1 MLRTIIPFWSM
12 VVLATGALTGTASA
26 QLIFP
31 PPVAAPR
38 PAPPRPTAPRP
49 APRPS
54 GPSALEI
61 ERAAY
66 NSCAN
71 ARTAGPCQQYLAKY
85 PNGGYAELA
94 RGRLNDTEAAERSL
108 REAAERSQA
117 VPAPVP
123 TSAPGGNRET
133 ADAERLAWAAC
144 DASTSPEACNL
155 YITRFRR
162 GSSVKQARAKI
173 EAMNAATQDRAAW
186 ALCQSS
192 SIAAPCQAYVKQ
204 FPNGSQVVMAR
215 DRIATLLAGAQERN
229 AWAQCMNNTFA
240 AACTTYVAA
249 YPEGAMVALARQRIA
264 SGAAIER
271 DNTAWRLCQNGG
283 IDDCRGYIATFP
295 SGSQVAAARARMG
308 TLAKAD
314 RERAAAAAIVE
325 RERAAAALIAER
337 QRAAA
342 QAAAERERAALALC
356 QSGDTVRACEIY
368 LAAYPAGAAA
378 SDVRARIAQINL
390 AEQEKIAW
398 AQCENGK
405 QVLPCARYLAA
416 FPAGRFA
423 EPVRTRI
430 KMLETAETEPEMVP
444 ALGIIVKRSDR
455 GEFVVVSVQQ
465 FSSAM
470 GNIFGGDVII
480 KINDA
485 PINPRSLPRAALES
499 GLAASSGRV
508 KLLVRRGPATVTAV
522 IRAKQ

>member
-1 MLRTIIPFWSM
+1 
-12 VVLATGALTGTASA
+12 
-26 QLIFP
+26 
-31 PPVAAPR
+31 
-38 PAPPRPTAPRP
+38 
-49 APRPS
+49 
-54 GPSALEI
+54 
-61 ERAAY
+61 
-66 NSCAN
+66 
-71 ARTAGPCQQYLAKY
+71 
-85 PNGGYAELA
+85 
-94 RGRLNDTEAAERSL
+94 
-108 REAAERSQA
+108 
-117 VPAPVP
+117 
-123 TSAPGGNRET
+123 
-133 ADAERLAWAAC
+133 
-144 DASTSPEACNL
+144 
-155 YITRFRR
+155 
-162 GSSVKQARAKI
+162 
-173 EAMNAATQDRAAW
+173 
-186 ALCQSS
+186 
-192 SIAAPCQAYVKQ
+192 
-204 FPNGSQVVMAR
+204 MAR

-264 SGAAIER
+264 GSAAIER
-271 DNTAWRLCQNGG
+271 DSTAWRLCQNGS
-283 IDDCRGYIATFP
+283 IDDCRGYIAAFP
-295 SGSQVAAARARMG
+295 SGSQIAAARARMG

-325 RERAAAALIAER
+325 RERAAAAANAER

-356 QSGDTVRACEIY
+356 QGGDTVRSCENY

-378 SDVRARIAQINL
+378 SDVRARIAQINR

-405 QVLPCARYLAA
+405 QMLPCTNYLAA

-470 GNIFGGDVII
+470 GNIFGGDVIT

-485 PINPRSLPRAALES
+485 PINPRTLPRAALES

-508 KLLVRRGPATVTAV
+508 KLLVRRGPATATTV